1 MYKKIKKYDILCISR
16 KCKVSDKMLEVKF
29 YNSVEDSLLKF
40 AVIIS
45 QSKGKW
51 VFCKHKE
58 RDTYEVP
65 GGHREDGESILETA
79 KRELQEETGAVRF
92 DIKLVCVYS
101 VTGKTRVNE
110 TGEETFGLLCYAEI
124 SEFSGKL
131 DSEMEKVVLME
142 ELPESWTYP
151 LIQPRLIEEFERR
164 KMQEH
169 NNEAI
174 YTRRSI
180 RKYEEKP
187 ISKDV
192 LEQIID
198 AGRVA
203 PSAKNRQPW
212 KYLVYSGEAKARL
225 LSIMKKGIEIE
236 KTNPRLPL
244 SVNGISDAKN
254 TLRIMETAPIV
265 IIALN
270 TNGKSPFIQLDA
282 DDRFTEMNDLLSIG
296 ASIENMLLKA
306 DELNIGTLWIGNTC
320 FAYQE
325 LMEYIG
331 ATEEL
336 VGAIAL
342 GYKAETP
349 AMRPRKK
356 LDDIVEYYD

>member
-1 MYKKIKKYDILCISR
+1 MLKIDCGHNTIK
-16 KCKVSDKMLEVKF
+16 VKF

-45 QSKGKW
+45 KSNGKW

-58 RDTYEVP
+58 RDTYEIP

-92 DIKLVCVYS
+92 HIEPICVYS

-124 SEFSGKL
+124 LAFSDKL
-131 DSEMEKVVLME
+131 YSEMEKVVLME
-142 ELPESWTYP
+142 KLPESWTYP
-151 LIQPRLIEEFERR
+151 FIQPKLIEEFERR
-164 KMQEH
+164 KFQSL
-169 NNEAI
+169 NNDPI
-174 YTRRSI
+174 YSRRSI
-180 RKYEEKP
+180 RKYTSEP
-187 ISKDV
+187 VSRSII
-192 LEQIID
+192 EQIID

-212 KYLVYSGEAKARL
+212 KYLVYSGEAKDRL
-225 LSIMKKGIEIE
+225 LHIMKKGIEMEEI
-236 KTNPRLPL
+236 NPRLPL
-244 SVNGISDAKN
+244 SVNGIPDAKN
-254 TLRIMETAPIV
+254 TLSIMETVPV
-265 IIALN
+265 IIAVFN
-270 TNGKSPFIQLDA
+270 TNGKTPFVPLNA

-296 ASIENMLLKA
+296 ASIENMILKA
-306 DELNIGTLWIGNTC
+306 EELNIGTLWIGNTC

-325 LMEYIG
+325 LTEYISTKG
-331 ATEEL
+331 EL

-349 AMRPRKK
+349 VMRPRKK
-356 LDDIVEYYD
+356 IEDIIAYFD